1 MSLKKLLLTILVAL
15 GLPTLLLAQET
26 TSGVSGKVT
35 NSKNEALGGA
45 TVTAIHVPSG
55 SKYHALTQPD
65 GAFHLSNMRV
75 GGPYRIE
82 ISYVGYGTKTFTDLT
97 LQLGSPL
104 DLTVTLADAS
114 QTISEV
120 TITGSRNKNALIS
133 PERMGTS
140 TNFSLQ
146 QLSIL
151 PTTGRNVDDFTRLV
165 PQAQPRKSTVDGSTL
180 GVSFAGESNKYNQFT
195 IDGANATD
203 VFGLA
208 ASGTNGGQASLNP
221 IPFDAIDQVQ
231 VILAPYDV
239 TLSGFVGGGVNAVTR
254 SGTNTL
260 HGSVYGFNTN
270 QSFVGK
276 QAVTGNSYGNFKDWT
291 YGARLGGAFIKN
303 KLFFFV
309 NYEGERKSNP
319 VSYMPGSATSQIRT
333 TALDSITSFL
343 KNESAHPGWSYNP
356 GAYNGF
362 NTDKHSDAVFAR
374 IDWNI
379 DEKNKLTIRHSLV
392 KGYNFIFSDA
402 ASSAY
407 FYNTG
412 YRFNST
418 NNSTVVELNSNISN
432 KVSNVLR
439 GTMTITRDNR
449 KTPGTLFPYVKVSDN
464 GATYYF
470 GTDVSS
476 QANSLGQNTYT
487 ITDNLNLYA
496 GKNTFTFGTDDEFY
510 HSKNVFLQG
519 IVGSYTYASLA
530 SFFADAGGSA
540 TAYPTAYSTVYS
552 TDKSNPEPAAK
563 VSAGQ
568 FSLYA
573 QDAYQAA
580 PNFKLTLGIRADA
593 PTFFTKPADNTTF
606 NSTSLATSNGVATNQ
621 VAKTAVVLSP
631 RVGFNWDVKND
642 KQTQIR
648 GGVGI
653 FMGRTPF
660 VWLSNQ
666 YSNTGI
672 GTISGSLNA
681 AQVVTDNVH
690 FNPTSPYQPAPSGI
704 PLVINVTDP
713 HYKYPR
719 SLRSNLAID
728 QRLPWGLVGTLEGI
742 FTKTIQ
748 DISYQDLNLAP
759 SQYTLVLGNTTRPFY
774 GSRNNA
780 SYANVLELTNT
791 KQGYGYSITGKIE
804 KPFSHGWT
812 ASVAYSIGHSYAT
825 NNGTSSVA
833 LSNWRYAYN
842 VNGLNNLS
850 LGHSNYDPGSR
861 VIAYVGKRFEYGK
874 IFSTSLGLIYSG
886 TSGQRF
892 SYVYYGNING
902 DDGSTLSAPTKPS
915 TAGGADLIQLPGDS
929 TQFVAHGGLT
939 ATQQWTAFQQF
950 ENSTKYM
957 RKHIGQNTAINGDI
971 MPWENHFDL
980 KIAESIAFYKEH
992 TLTITLDIFNVGNLV
1007 SKTWGRAYY
1016 LSNQESQPL
1025 NVDHFTVSG
1034 NTVKPYYYY
1043 TPQYGL
1049 NAQTGKPWGYA
1060 DYESRWSMLL
1070 GLRYSF

>member
-1 MSLKKLLLTILVAL
+1 MSLKKLLLTLFVAV
-15 GLPTLLLAQET
+15 GLPAALLAQET
-26 TSGVSGKVT
+26 TSGISGKVT
-35 NSKNEALGGA
+35 NNKNEALGGA
-45 TVTAIHVPSG
+45 TVSAIHVPTG
-55 SKYHALTQPD
+55 SKYHALTQAD
-65 GAFHLSNMRV
+65 GSFHLSNMRV
-75 GGPYRIE
+75 GGPYKVE
-82 ISYVGYGTKTFTDLT
+82 ITYVGYGTKTFTDLT
-97 LQLGSPL
+97 LQLGTPL
-104 DLTVTLADAS
+104 DLSVTLEDAS
-114 QTISEV
+114 TTISEV
-120 TITGSRNKNALIS
+120 TITGTKSRSALIS
-133 PERMGTS
+133 PERMGPA

-146 QLSIL
+146 QLSLL

-165 PQAQPRKSTVDGSTL
+165 PQARASKSTVDGSTL

-221 IPFDAIDQVQ
+221 IPFDAIDQIQ
-231 VILAPYDV
+231 IILAPYDV

-260 HGSVYGFNTN
+260 HGSVYGFNSN
-270 QSFVGK
+270 QNFVGK
-276 QAVTGNSYGNFKDWT
+276 QAVTGNAYGNYKDWT
-291 YGARLGGAFIKN
+291 YGARLGGAIVKN

-309 NYEGERKSNP
+309 NYEGERKSSP
-319 VSYMPGSATSQIRT
+319 VSYQPGSATSSIRT
-333 TALDSITSFL
+333 TALDSIRTFMSNTAL
-343 KNESAHPGWSYNP
+343 HPGWSYNT

-379 DEKNKLTIRHSLV
+379 NDKNKLTIRHSLV
-392 KGYNFIFSDA
+392 KGYNFIFTDA
-402 ASSAY
+402 ATSAY

-432 KVSNVLR
+432 KVSNELR
-439 GTMTITRDNR
+439 GTSTITRDNR
-449 KTPGTLFPYVKVSDN
+449 ATPGSLFPYVKISDN
-464 GATYYF
+464 GATYYL

-487 ITDNLNLYA
+487 ITDNLNVYA

-510 HSKNVFLQG
+510 HSKNLFLQG
-519 IVGSYTYASLA
+519 LVGSYTYSSLA
-530 SFFADAGGSA
+530 SFIADAGGSA
-540 TAYPTAYSTVYS
+540 TAYPTAYSTAYS
-552 TDKSNPEPAAK
+552 TDESNPKPYAK

-573 QDAYQAA
+573 QDAIQAA
-580 PNFKLTLGIRADA
+580 PNFKLTLGLRADA
-593 PTFFTKPADNTTF
+593 NTFFNKPASNAAF
-606 NSTSLATSNGVATNQ
+606 NGTDLATSNGVATNE
-621 VAKTAVVLSP
+621 VAKTAVLVSP
-631 RVGFNWDVKND
+631 RVGFNWDVLNN

-653 FMGRTPF
+653 FTGRTPF

-666 YSNTGI
+666 YSNTGV

-681 AQVVTDNVH
+681 TQVVTDNVH
-690 FNPTSPYQPAPSGI
+690 FNPTNPYQPAASGI

-742 FTKTIQ
+742 FTKTIE
-748 DISYQDLNLAP
+748 DISYQNLNQAP
-759 SQYTLVLGNTTRPFY
+759 STQTLVLGNTTRPFF
-774 GSRNNA
+774 GAVNNA
-780 SYANVLELTNT
+780 SYAQVLELTNT
-791 KQGYGYSITGKIE
+791 TQGYGYSITGKVE

-812 ASVAYSIGHSYAT
+812 ASVAYSLGHSYAT

-842 VNGLNNLS
+842 VNGLNDLS
-850 LGHSNYDPGSR
+850 LGHSNYDAGSH
-861 VIAYVGKRFEYGK
+861 VIAYVGKNFRYGK
-874 IFSTSLGLIYSG
+874 IFTTSVGLVYSG
-886 TSGQRF
+886 FSGQRF
-892 SYVYYGNING
+892 SYVYYGDING
-902 DDGSTLSAPTKPS
+902 DDGSVLTSPNKPS
-915 TAGGADLIQLPGDS
+915 TSGGADLIQMPSDS
-929 TQFVAHGGLT
+929 TQFTPHGGLT
-939 ATQQWTAFQQF
+939 AGQQWTAFQKF
-950 ENSTKYM
+950 EQSDKYL
-957 RKHIGQNTAINGDI
+957 RKHVGQNTAINGDI

-980 KIAESIAFYKEH
+980 KISEAIAFYKEH
-992 TLTITLDIFNVGNLV
+992 TLTISLDIYNVGNLV
-1007 SKTWGRAYY
+1007 SKTWGRSYY
-1016 LSNQESQPL
+1016 LSNQESEPL
-1025 NVDHFTVSG
+1025 NVDHFVVNG

-1043 TPQYGL
+1043 TPAYGL
-1049 NAQTGKPWGYA
+1049 NAQTNKPWGYA